1 MSARRRQRRVT
12 RDLLRM
18 YFFFLFSFLL
28 FFFSF
33 SVRELSLVSLS
44 LFPLLSID
52 LWLGFSEISE
62 NTRKIF
68 SSSSFSLSHRQK
80 YTSHSKHIITNKL
93 FIKMATSSTFIAQP
107 NFLVKKNVFTVS
119 QSRRASFFFVCAR
132 FRSSSKS
139 RSHFARDTKVMMT
152 CKKSWT
158 KTNSNKYEFYICARR
173 HEQTHSRTLFLLL
186 FSRVFLISNRLLN
199 LERRFEPPVVED
211 RSSKLKRFSTL
222 ARRKKLP
229 GNRWCASIADT
240 FTEVISA
247 RCQTRT
253 DARLAVLVRIDSKPR

>member
-1 MSARRRQRRVT
+1 M
-12 RDLLRM
+12 
-18 YFFFLFSFLL
+18 SFLL

-33 SVRELSLVSLS
+33 SVRELSSSLS

-119 QSRRASFFFVCAR
+119 QSRRASFFLCAR

-158 KTNSNKYEFYICARR
+158 KTNSNKYVFIFARVDTNK
-173 HEQTHSRTLFLLL
+173 HTHALSFSFCFLAFFSSQTGF
-186 FSRVFLISNRLLN
+186 
-199 LERRFEPPVVED
+199 
-211 RSSKLKRFSTL
+211 
-222 ARRKKLP
+222 
-229 GNRWCASIADT
+229 
-240 FTEVISA
+240 
-247 RCQTRT
+247 
-253 DARLAVLVRIDSKPR
+253 

>member
-1 MSARRRQRRVT
+1 
-12 RDLLRM
+12 
-18 YFFFLFSFLL
+18 
-28 FFFSF
+28 
-33 SVRELSLVSLS
+33 
-44 LFPLLSID
+44 
-52 LWLGFSEISE
+52 
-62 NTRKIF
+62 
-68 SSSSFSLSHRQK
+68 
-80 YTSHSKHIITNKL
+80 
-93 FIKMATSSTFIAQP
+93 MATSSTFIAQP

-119 QSRRASFFFVCAR
+119 QSCRASFFLCVCAR
-132 FRSSSKS
+132 SRSSSKS
-139 RSHFARDTKVMMT
+139 RVAFRARREGDFDDVQ
-152 CKKSWT
+152 KKLDE
-158 KTNSNKYEFYICARR
+158 NKFLNMFYICARR
-173 HEQTHSRTLFLLL
+173 HEQTHSRALFLLL

>member
-1 MSARRRQRRVT
+1 MSR
-12 RDLLRM
+12 
-18 YFFFLFSFLL
+18 FL
-28 FFFSF
+28 
-33 SVRELSLVSLS
+33 
-44 LFPLLSID
+44 
-52 LWLGFSEISE
+52 
-62 NTRKIF
+62 
-68 SSSSFSLSHRQK
+68 
-80 YTSHSKHIITNKL
+80 
-93 FIKMATSSTFIAQP
+93 
-107 NFLVKKNVFTVS
+107 
-119 QSRRASFFFVCAR
+119 FFVCVLGLAR
-132 FRSSSKS
+132 LQS
-139 RSHFARDTKVMMT
+139 RGSHFARDAKAILMT

-158 KTNSNKYEFYICARR
+158 KNKFLNMFYICARR
-173 HEQTHSRTLFLLL
+173 HEQTHSRALFLLL

-211 RSSKLKRFSTL
+211 RSSKPRRFSTL